1 MWIECNPNP
10 DKRST
15 TDCAV
20 RALAL
25 ALTIPW
31 DDAYLM
37 LVSKG
42 LKIHDMPDRHP
53 VVHAVLKDLGYKREA
68 VPNTCPECYSI
79 EDFCRDHP
87 KGVFFVGF
95 GGYVRRS
102 SLFPADV
109 VRRSVSSR
117 YLRPTIRLSH
127 RPLWLMRRIS
137 MLKSKESHERGN
149 RDE

>member
-10 DKRST
+10 DNRKT

-53 VVHAVLKDLGYKREA
+53 VVHAVLKDMGYKREA

-95 GGYVRRS
+95 GDHIAV
-102 SLFPADV
+102 
-109 VRRSVSSR
+109 
-117 YLRPTIRLSH
+117 IRDGNLLDAWDS
-127 RPLWLMRRIS
+127 
-137 MLKSKESHERGN
+137 SHELPQLYWHKEG
-149 RDE
+149 DE